1 LILLNKILYKLMER
15 KIQLILG
22 TLALLLI
29 IFGYYKIKNSG
40 EDSSITTPINSTEN
54 MDDFKR
60 VMNKLIK
67 VIDKDRKSNKLLLD
81 EIKKLNQ
88 LNKLQTKYLRG
99 IKPKIFGKDIEKHRV
114 YIDTHNINPR
124 GLDRSNYVYYFKTS
138 DIENTNNTAGY
149 TEINN
154 VIGFRLV
161 KALIPNTHNV
171 ILDNRSQVKIQLGQ
185 TGVDGD
191 DPILMV
197 DGVNYA
203 NKIINIQLQ
212 NGSYTVDSLTNAF
225 GSGAAYSWDNG
236 SLTNPAVGF
245 NTSEDI
251 RSNFGITVS
260 FDLVQRKFTFI
271 MNNNYQF
278 KFLWDD
284 ITQNSAASILGFNNT
299 TDYNTSH
306 VSEVNPDMT
315 IHYIDLIINEI
326 PYIACKKNAL
336 GKKLI
341 ERIGIVNGIGEII
354 EYVQPWDSDSENYFF
369 PMTLDRLSIELYE
382 TSQNH
387 FFDNTRDH
395 SLEFEITTIKN
406 PKEFNLI

>member
-1 LILLNKILYKLMER
+1 MER

-22 TLALLLI
+22 GLI
-29 IFGYYKIKNSG
+29 FIFILSVAYKIINSG
-40 EDSSITTPINSTEN
+40 EDKSITTPINSSEN

-81 EIKKLNQ
+81 EVKKLNQ
-88 LNKLQTKYLRG
+88 LNKLQTKYLKG

-114 YIDTHNINPR
+114 YIDTHNIKTQP
-124 GLDRSNYVYYFKTS
+124 LDRSNYVYYFKTS
-138 DIENTNNTAGY
+138 DTQHTNQTAGY

-161 KALIPNTHNV
+161 KALIPNTHHV
-171 ILDNRSQVKIQLGQ
+171 IFDNRSLVKIMLGQ
-185 TGVDGD
+185 NGDEEDEDGNALIIND
-191 DPILMV
+191 I
-197 DGVNYA
+197 NYI
-203 NKIINIQLQ
+203 NKIINITLQ
-212 NGSYTVDSLTNAF
+212 NGSYSVDSLTNAF
-225 GSGAAYSWDNG
+225 GSGATYEWDKD
-236 SLTNPAVGF
+236 SLISPSVGTI
-245 NTSEDI
+245 NDSEQI
-251 RSNFGITVS
+251 RTHFGINVS
-260 FDLVQRKFTFI
+260 FDSTQKKFIFT
-271 MNNNYQF
+271 MNNNYDF
-278 KFLWDD
+278 KFLWDQVN
-284 ITQNSAASILGFNNT
+284 INSAASILGFDNT
-299 TDYNTSH
+299 TNFGDYH
-306 VSEVNPDMT
+306 LSEVHPDMT

-354 EYVQPWDSDSENYFF
+354 EYVQPWDSDNENYFF
-369 PMTLDRLSIELYE
+369 PITLDRLSIELYE

>member
-1 LILLNKILYKLMER
+1 MER

-22 TLALLLI
+22 GLTF
-29 IFGYYKIKNSG
+29 IFILSVAYKIINSG
-40 EDSSITTPINSTEN
+40 EDKSMTTPINSSEN
-54 MDDFKR
+54 MNDFKR

-81 EIKKLNQ
+81 EVKKLNQ
-88 LNKLQTKYLRG
+88 LNKLQTKYLKR

-114 YIDTHNINPR
+114 YIDTHNIKTQP
-124 GLDRSNYVYYFKTS
+124 LDRSNYVYYFKTS
-138 DIENTNNTAGY
+138 DTQHTNQTAGY

-171 ILDNRSQVKIQLGQ
+171 ILDNRSLVKIKLYQKDSETDNGGLP
-185 TGVDGD
+185 TLIIDGT
-191 DPILMV
+191 
-197 DGVNYA
+197 NYT
-203 NKIINIQLQ
+203 NKIINITLQ
-212 NGSYTVDSLTNAF
+212 NGSYTTDSLTNAF
-225 GSGAAYSWDNG
+225 GSGATYEWDKD
-236 SLTNPAVGF
+236 SLIDPIVPSTNSD
-245 NTSEDI
+245 NI
-251 RSNFGITVS
+251 RNKFGINVS
-260 FDLVQRKFTFI
+260 FDSIQKKFIFT
-271 MNNNYQF
+271 MKNGYRF
-278 KFLWDD
+278 KFLWND
-284 ITQNSAASILGFNNT
+284 ITINSSASILGFNDDT
-299 TDYNTSH
+299 GFNTSH
-306 VSEVNPDMT
+306 VSGTNPDMT

-336 GKKLI
+336 GKNLI

-354 EYVQPWDSDSENYFF
+354 EYVQPWDSDNENYFF
-369 PMTLDRLSIELYE
+369 PISLDRLSIELYE

>member
-1 LILLNKILYKLMER
+1 MER

-22 TLALLLI
+22 TFALLLI

-81 EIKKLNQ
+81 EVKKLNQ

-114 YIDTHNINPR
+114 YIDTHNIKTRN
-124 GLDRSNYVYYFKTS
+124 LDRSNYVYYFKTS
-138 DIENTNNTAGY
+138 DVENTNNTSGY

-171 ILDNRSQVKIQLGQ
+171 ILENRSLVKIQLGQ
-185 TGVDGD
+185 TGVDVNNR
-191 DPILMV
+191 PILMV
-197 DGVNYA
+197 DGVNYFD
-203 NKIINIQLQ
+203 KIINIQLQ

-225 GSGAAYSWDNG
+225 GTGANYEWDKFSGS
-236 SLTNPAVGF
+236 TNDVG
-245 NTSEDI
+245 NINNSDTI
-251 RSNFGITVS
+251 RTNFGINVS
-260 FDLVQRKFTFI
+260 FDSTQKKFIFT
-271 MNNNYQF
+271 MNNNYSF
-278 KFLWDD
+278 KFLWDE
-284 ITQNSAASILGFNNT
+284 INQNSSASILGFNHT
-299 TDYNTSH
+299 TDSLASH
-306 VSEVNPDMT
+306 VSAVHPDMT

-354 EYVQPWDSDSENYFF
+354 EYIQPWDSDNENYFF

-382 TSQNH
+382 TTQNH